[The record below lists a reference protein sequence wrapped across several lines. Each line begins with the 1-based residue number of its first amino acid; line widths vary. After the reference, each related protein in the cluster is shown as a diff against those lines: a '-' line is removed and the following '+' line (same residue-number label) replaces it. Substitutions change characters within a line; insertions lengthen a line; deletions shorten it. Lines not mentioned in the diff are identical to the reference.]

1 MNADILIGLLHSLV
15 SLVLIDIS
23 ASSNNMWRF
32 MVNKGWLSKLDSYNF
47 IRNKHD
53 RVRYV
58 MCRNK
63 EFMIISLLKFN
74 LIISILYLLT
84 ITQDRETLT
93 LRVYMP
99 GTMQVL
105 F

>member
-1 MNADILIGLLHSLV
+1 
-15 SLVLIDIS
+15 
-23 ASSNNMWRF
+23 
-32 MVNKGWLSKLDSYNF
+32 VNKGWLSKLDSYNF

-53 RVRYV
+53 RFRYV
-58 MCRNK
+58 ICRNK
-63 EFMIISLLKFN
+63 EFMIIGLLKFN

-93 LRVYMP
+93 LRVCML